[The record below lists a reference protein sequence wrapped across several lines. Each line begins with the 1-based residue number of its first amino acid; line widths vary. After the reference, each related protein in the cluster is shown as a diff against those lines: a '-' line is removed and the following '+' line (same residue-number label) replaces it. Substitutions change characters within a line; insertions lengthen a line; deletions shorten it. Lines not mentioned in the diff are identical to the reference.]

1 MSVQST
7 TGFVID
13 NGTGQAVRLVLQNAI
28 QAVANCSAGQQS
40 NLGTT
45 VPCQLFA
52 DTQNGLLKIRDT
64 GGNNSGPLATFHTI
78 GSLNTANLGLLSK
91 TGGTL
96 TGVLGLPAGSTS
108 APSIN
113 FGNSTTGFFRPAS
126 NRIGI
131 SVSGAEAINF
141 QSDGIELLSQKSI
154 IFSDANSSHF
164 IKLRSPS
171 TVATNKT
178 YTLPP
183 TSSANQVLTVNGSS
197 AMSFT
202 STLSSLTSVQ
212 TTTLKSN
219 DSNPLVIRNSSNT
232 EVGRFARSFINVNPF
247 QGNSIRRS
255 FNVSSFSDHGEGD
268 YSINFSQS
276 IPTGGSTNI
285 TVSLDRFTGNNHT
298 VGYVKED
305 AGAGS
310 SSVRVLICNPN
321 NSGQRLDKHCVNIS
335 VFS

>member
-96 TGVLGLPAGSTS
+96 TGVLGLPVGATS
-108 APSIN
+108 APSVN
-113 FGNSTTGFFRPAS
+113 FGDSTTGFFRVSS
-126 NRIGI
+126 NVIGI
-131 SVSGAEAINF
+131 SIGGTDSFNFKSG
-141 QSDGIELLSQKSI
+141 GIQLKAAKSI
-154 IFSDANSSHF
+154 IFSDSNSSHS
-164 IKLRSPS
+164 ISLKSPS
-171 TVATNKT
+171 TVSSNKT

-197 AMSFT
+197 EMSFT
-202 STLSSLTSVQ
+202 NSLTSLTSVQ

-219 DSNPLVIRNSSNT
+219 SNNPLEIKNSSNT
-232 EVGRFARSFINVNPF
+232 EVGRFARSFINVNTF

-255 FNVSSFSDHGEGD
+255 FNVSSLTDHAEGD
-268 YSINFSQS
+268 YSLNFATS
-276 IPTGGSTNI
+276 IPTGGSAHV
-285 TVSLDRFTGNNHT
+285 TVSLERFTGNNHT
-298 VGYVKED
+298 VGYLKNDE
-305 AGAGS
+305 GATS
-310 SSVRVLICNPN
+310 SSVRVQICNPN
-321 NSGQRLDKHCVNIS
+321 NSGQRLDKHSVNVS